1 LDVNDLNYLLD
12 QFKDVSKNKYKSVN
26 VGSNS
31 SYITYL
37 KRSDFN
43 HSIETINASK
53 KLISILT
60 KDGKLIDAFH
70 YPLYPNGTEF
80 ALNLTRDKFRAENHL
95 HKCGLNTTKSRVY
108 SYDEV
113 EKAKSEYFIDD
124 INERVVIKPLKS
136 SLGRGVFVNVSKERF
151 NENWKLS
158 KEDLTVTELRH
169 GNDLRFIVQNF
180 LKGFE
185 VRATI
190 LQGTLVALIARIPPY
205 VEGNGRNTIQELIA
219 IKNRTRKS
227 CGYLKK
233 YPINITS
240 KIKEFL
246 KSNNLSLDYI
256 PKKNERVLLSSVS
269 NIAGGGELINITDK
283 VSDNIKE
290 FALDVLASIPG
301 LYSGGLDLVLRSFDD
316 PEPHVIEINTFPVIS
331 LTKYPTYGKP
341 SNPAKVLVESVIAQ
355 HQINNNEDNQYYI
368 ENADEYLKNFIDF
381 SKRQLKFID
390 IAK

>member
-1 LDVNDLNYLLD
+1 MDVNDLNYLLD

-256 PKKNERVLLSSVS
+256 PKNNERVLLSSVS

>member
-1 LDVNDLNYLLD
+1 MDVNDLNYLLD

>member
-1 LDVNDLNYLLD
+1 MDVNDLNYLLD

-60 KDGKLIDAFH
+60 KEGKLIDAFH

>member
-1 LDVNDLNYLLD
+1 MDVKDLDYLLD
-12 QFKDVSKNKYKSVN
+12 QFKGVSKNKYKSVN

-37 KRSDFN
+37 KRSDYN

-60 KDGKLIDAFH
+60 KDDKLIDSFH

-124 INERVVIKPLKS
+124 ANERVVIKPLKS

-169 GNDLRFIVQNF
+169 GDDLRFIVQNF

-205 VEGNGRNTIQELIA
+205 VEGNGRNTIKELID

-246 KSNNLSLDYI
+246 KSNDLSLDYI
-256 PKKNERVLLSSVS
+256 PQKNERVLLSSVS

-301 LYSGGLDLVLRSFDD
+301 LYSGGLDLVLKSFDD

-331 LTKYPTYGKP
+331 LTKYPTYGEP

-355 HQINNNEDNQYYI
+355 YQINNHEDNQYNIEHADQYI
-368 ENADEYLKNFIDF
+368 RNFIDF

-390 IAK
+390 VTQ

>member
-1 LDVNDLNYLLD
+1 MDVNDLNYLLD

-37 KRSDFN
+37 KRSGFN

-60 KDGKLIDAFH
+60 KEGKLIDAFH

-205 VEGNGRNTIQELIA
+205 VEGNGRNTIQELIV

>member
-1 LDVNDLNYLLD
+1 MDVQDLNYLLD
-12 QFKDVSKNKYKSVN
+12 QFKGVSKNKYKSVN

-37 KRSDFN
+37 KRSDYN

-60 KDGKLIDAFH
+60 KDDKLIDSFH
-70 YPLYPNGTEF
+70 YPLYPNGTEY

-124 INERVVIKPLKS
+124 VNERVVIKPLKS

-169 GNDLRFIVQNF
+169 GDDLRFIVQNF

-205 VEGNGRNTIQELIA
+205 VEGNGRNTIEELIA
-219 IKNRTRKS
+219 IKNKTRKT

-246 KSNNLSLDYI
+246 KSNDLSLDYI

-331 LTKYPTYGKP
+331 LTKYPTFGEP

-355 HQINNNEDNQYYI
+355 YQINSNEDNLYNI
-368 ENADEYLKNFIDF
+368 ENADEYLRNFIDF

-390 IAK
+390 MTN

>member
-1 LDVNDLNYLLD
+1 MDVKDLNYLLD
-12 QFKDVSKNKYKSVN
+12 QFKGVSKNKYKSVN

-37 KRSDFN
+37 KRSDYN

-60 KDGKLIDAFH
+60 KDDKLIDSFH
-70 YPLYPNGTEF
+70 YPLYPNGTEY

-124 INERVVIKPLKS
+124 VNERVVIKPLKS

-169 GNDLRFIVQNF
+169 GDDLRFIVQNF

-205 VEGNGRNTIQELIA
+205 VEGNGRNTIEELIA
-219 IKNRTRKS
+219 IKNKTRKT

-246 KSNNLSLDYI
+246 KSNDLSLDYI
-256 PKKNERVLLSSVS
+256 PKKHERVLLSSVS

-331 LTKYPTYGKP
+331 LTKYPTFGEP

-355 HQINNNEDNQYYI
+355 YQINSNEDNLYNI
-368 ENADEYLKNFIDF
+368 ENADEYLRNFIDF

-390 IAK
+390 MTN

>member
-1 LDVNDLNYLLD
+1 MDVQDLNYLLD
-12 QFKDVSKNKYKSVN
+12 QFKGVSKNKYKSVN

-37 KRSDFN
+37 KRSDYN
-43 HSIETINASK
+43 HTVETINASK

-60 KDGKLIDAFH
+60 KDDKLIDSFH
-70 YPLYPNGTEF
+70 YPLYPNGTEY

-169 GNDLRFIVQNF
+169 GDDLRFIVQNF

-205 VEGNGRNTIQELIA
+205 VEGNGRNTIEELIA
-219 IKNRTRKS
+219 IKNKTRKT

-246 KSNNLSLDYI
+246 KSNDLSLDYI

-331 LTKYPTYGKP
+331 LTKYPTFGEP

-355 HQINNNEDNQYYI
+355 YQINNNEDNLYNI
-368 ENADEYLKNFIDF
+368 ENADEYLRNFIDF

-390 IAK
+390 MTK

>member
-1 LDVNDLNYLLD
+1 M
-12 QFKDVSKNKYKSVN
+12 
-26 VGSNS
+26 
-31 SYITYL
+31 
-37 KRSDFN
+37 
-43 HSIETINASK
+43 
-53 KLISILT
+53 
-60 KDGKLIDAFH
+60 
-70 YPLYPNGTEF
+70 
-80 ALNLTRDKFRAENHL
+80 
-95 HKCGLNTTKSRVY
+95 
-108 SYDEV
+108 
-113 EKAKSEYFIDD
+113 
-124 INERVVIKPLKS
+124 
-136 SLGRGVFVNVSKERF
+136 
-151 NENWKLS
+151 
-158 KEDLTVTELRH
+158 
-169 GNDLRFIVQNF
+169 QNF

-256 PKKNERVLLSSVS
+256 PKNNERVLLSSVS

-331 LTKYPTYGKP
+331 LTKYPTYGKT

-368 ENADEYLKNFIDF
+368 ENADEYLKTLLIF
-381 SKRQLKFID
+381 LKD
-390 IAK
+390 N